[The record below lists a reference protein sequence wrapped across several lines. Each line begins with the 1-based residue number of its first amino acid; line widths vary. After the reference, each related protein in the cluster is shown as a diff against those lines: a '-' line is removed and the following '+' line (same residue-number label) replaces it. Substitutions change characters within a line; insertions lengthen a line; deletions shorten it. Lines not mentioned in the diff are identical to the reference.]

1 MITID
6 ATGKKL
12 GRVASEAA
20 SYLMGKK
27 TVSFARNKVT
37 DVKVN
42 ITNTSK
48 ADINEKKLSST
59 EYVTFTGFRGG
70 IYSEKM
76 SEIVAK
82 KGFKEVFERAVYG
95 MLPKNKLTK
104 AMMKNLN
111 ITE

>member
-27 TVSFARNKVT
+27 TPSFSRSKLT
-37 DVKVN
+37 DVKVS
-42 ITNTSK
+42 IVNTSK
-48 ADINEKKLSST
+48 ADIDEKKLNSK
-59 EYVTFTGFRGG
+59 EYTVFTGFRGG
-70 IYSEKM
+70 IYNETLGQV
-76 SEIVAK
+76 VAK
-82 KGFKEVFERAVYG
+82 KGFKEAFERAVYG

-104 AMMKNLN
+104 AMMKNIT

>member
-6 ATGKKL
+6 ATGKKM
-12 GRVASEAA
+12 GRIASEAA

-27 TVSFARNKVT
+27 TVKFARNKVT
-37 DVKVN
+37 DVKVS
-42 ITNTSK
+42 IINTSK
-48 ADINEKKLSST
+48 SDINDKKKDSK

-70 IYSEKM
+70 IYSEKLG
-76 SEIVAK
+76 EVITK

-104 AMMKNLN
+104 GMMKNLT